1 MSNQITLAKLTPP
14 RLHAVTRRER
24 LFTLLKEHHRQHPLI
39 WVTGPPGA
47 GKTSLV
53 ASYLAERKQRT
64 LWYHVDAGDA
74 DLATFFHY
82 FAQVA
87 QAAAGRRR
95 LRLPVLT
102 PEFMSDLPRFTRRFL
117 RKLWAKVPVPATVV
131 LDNYQDLP
139 AEAMLHTVLP
149 IALAE
154 FPVGATLVMISRED
168 ACTDWSQGVT
178 QPQIGHIRWDDL
190 QLTLEETQALA
201 ASVPGLGQAAL
212 EAIRAQTK
220 GWVAGTVLMLERLKS
235 SEICTALN
243 SSETHTSFFA
253 YFAQE
258 VFARL
263 EDRTKTVLLR
273 TALLPCMTGRMADE
287 VSGHPGAERVLR
299 ELYERGLFVDRRVE
313 AQVTYHY
320 HDLFRAFLV
329 DHCSRQC
336 GEDERH
342 DLKRTAAGV
351 AERAGQQD
359 TAVALYA
366 ETKSWDDLGRL
377 ICEISPILLSQGRY
391 QTLQGYIALLPPT
404 ERRARPWLLY
414 WSGMSRL
421 VFNPLAARTDFELAY
436 HLFESADQDHAGLLL
451 TCSGIIESHYCE
463 VADMTPTI
471 LWGDRLRRLLQRN
484 KEMSSPNLEATVL
497 ARLNGLMLACP
508 HHLLLADIYNRI
520 DQVLTLLENPE
531 AVIGVATVFTILA
544 LWKGDL
550 SIAQLI
556 ASRVMARTQ
565 EAALSDLSRLTW
577 KVSEANYAW
586 NVGEWEQV
594 KLKIQEAHALADRT
608 GIALFKPMIWGTQTM
623 GRLTEGDHAGAESSA
638 NLLHAVTHASQRL
651 AQGQC
656 SFYRA
661 GSALMRGDLQAAH
674 QHATQAVTTTAPLGI
689 PFLLGN
695 CRVGLAK
702 ILIEL
707 GQFEVAREHLTES
720 VESARI
726 IRSVITE
733 IHCCLTMAQ
742 LSIKE
747 GHAAEAE
754 RSLREGLQKAREGNH
769 LCLDYWWRPRVMA
782 ELLAYALEAGIE
794 VDYVRSVIRR
804 RNLRAPSA
812 VLKHWPYPIKIATLG
827 RFDIVIDGAPLPIT
841 GKAQRKPLELL
852 KYLCAAGTQGVL
864 QDIIEEVLWPEG
876 DGEAAGQA
884 FRTTLHRLRRLLCH
898 DDAVQVSDRHVS
910 LDMSLVSMRHL
921 AFEHMAQDA
930 DRTETVAVERA
941 LALYGGHFLQGETT
955 SWVLPVRER
964 LRALFLDLTERLG
977 AILEEQGKVNEAT
990 QKYLHAL
997 EVEPVAEVMC
1007 RRVMMTYV
1015 RLGRRSEAIGVYQR
1029 FSQALHIKLGVPPT
1043 LETTSLYHAIA
1054 KP

>member
-1 MSNQITLAKLTPP
+1 MPHQITLAKLTPP

-24 LFTLLKEHHRQHPLI
+24 LFTLLKEHHRHHPLI

-82 FAQVA
+82 FAQAA

-102 PEFMSDLPRFTRRFL
+102 PEFMADLPGFTRRFL

-154 FPVGATLVMISRED
+154 FPVGATLFMISRED
-168 ACTDWSQGVT
+168 ASTDWSQGVT

-220 GWVAGTVLMLERLKS
+220 GWVAGTVLMLERSKS

-243 SSETHTSFFA
+243 SSETHTGLFA

-273 TALLPCMTGRMADE
+273 TALLPWMTGRMAEE
-287 VSGHPGAERVLR
+287 VSGHFGAEQVLR

-320 HDLFRAFLV
+320 HDLFREFLV
-329 DHCSRQC
+329 NHCVRQY

-359 TAVALYA
+359 TSVALYA
-366 ETKSWDDLGRL
+366 ETKSWDDLSRL

-391 QTLQGYIALLPPT
+391 QTLQGYIALVPSD
-404 ERRARPWLLY
+404 ERQSRPWLLY
-414 WSGMSRL
+414 WSGISRL
-421 VFNPLAARTDFELAY
+421 VLTPSVARADFELAY
-436 HLFESADQDHAGLLL
+436 QHFEHNDRDPAGLLL
-451 TCSGIIESHYCE
+451 ACSAIIESYYCDLT
-463 VADMTPTI
+463 DMAPTI
-471 LWGDRLRRLLQRN
+471 PWGHRIHQLLLEQN
-484 KEMSSPNLEATVL
+484 GWPSPSIEATVL
-497 ARLNGLMLACP
+497 ARLNGLLLACP
-508 HHLLLADIYNRI
+508 QHPLLTDIYNRI
-520 DQVLTLLENPE
+520 DHVLTSLNNSE
-531 AVIGVATVFTILA
+531 AVIGVATVFNILA
-544 LWKGDL
+544 QWRGDL

-556 ASRVMARTQ
+556 VNLVRSLTQ
-565 EAALSDLSRLTW
+565 ETAISDLSRLTW

-586 NVGEWEQV
+586 NVGDWEQV
-594 KLKIQEAHALADRT
+594 KVKVQEAHAIADTT
-608 GIALFKPMIWGTQTM
+608 GIAIFTPMIWGTQSM
-623 GRLTEGDHAGAESSA
+623 GRLTEGDYYGAEDSA
-638 NLLHAVTHASQRL
+638 NLLQAVIHPTQRL
-651 AQGQC
+651 ALSQC
-656 SFYRA
+656 SYYRA
-661 GSALMRGDLQAAH
+661 GIALMREELRSAFQYAT
-674 QHATQAVTTTAPLGI
+674 HALNASAPLCL
-689 PFLLGN
+689 PFLTGN
-695 CRVGLAK
+695 CRIGLAK

-707 GQFEVAREHLTES
+707 GEFETAREVLS
-720 VESARI
+720 ASLESARAI
-726 IRSVITE
+726 HSVITE
-733 IHCCLTMAQ
+733 IHCFLTMAQ
-742 LSIKE
+742 LSLKE
-747 GHAAEAE
+747 RRVVEAE
-754 RSLREGLQKAREGNH
+754 RFLRVGLQRAREGNH

-782 ELLAYALEAGIE
+782 ELLAYALEADIE
-794 VDYVRSVIRR
+794 VDYVRSVICR

-864 QDIIEEVLWPEG
+864 QDIIEEVLWPER
-876 DGEAAGQA
+876 DGEAASQA
-884 FRTTLHRLRRLLCH
+884 FRTTLHRLRKLLRH

-955 SWVLPVRER
+955 SWALPVRER

-977 AILEEQGKVNEAT
+977 ALLEEQGKVNEAT

-1015 RLGRRSEAIGVYQR
+1015 RLGRCSEAIGVYQR

-1043 LETTSLYHAIA
+1043 PETVSLYHDIA
-1054 KP
+1054 KT